1 MKLRLDEYYYIID
14 YCDWNSDWNWKEL
27 EKYMSKEIADKFS
40 EFKKTHTDDEFP
52 KYINKLY
59 SYIEIIDIEYHISV
73 IDLDASYITYSAIIK
88 INDKYYSFY
97 YDVCPYRWFEDRI
110 YINQELQEV
119 KPKKK
124 TITVYE

>member
-14 YCDWNSDWNWKEL
+14 YYDLDWEEL
-27 EKYMSKEIADKFS
+27 EKYMSKEIANKFS
-40 EFKKTHTDDEFP
+40 EFKKTHTDDELL

-59 SYIEIIDIEYHISV
+59 SYIEVIDTEYHINE
-73 IDLDASYITYSAIIK
+73 IDLDASYVEYSAIIK
-88 INDKYYSFY
+88 INNKYYSFY

>member
-1 MKLRLDEYYYIID
+1 MKLRLDEYYYIIY
-14 YCDWNSDWNWKEL
+14 YCGLDWKEL

-59 SYIEIIDIEYHISV
+59 SYIEIIDTEYHINE
-73 IDLDASYITYSAIIK
+73 IDLDASYIEYSAIIK

-97 YDVCPYRWFEDRI
+97 YGVCPYRWFEDSV

>member
-1 MKLRLDEYYYIID
+1 MKLRLDEYYYILGD
-14 YCDWNSDWNWKEL
+14 YEWEEF
-27 EKYMSKEIADKFS
+27 EKYMPKEIADKFNK
-40 EFKKTHTDDEFP
+40 FKKTHTDDELL

-59 SYIEIIDIEYHISV
+59 SYIEVIDTEYHIIE
-73 IDLDASYITYSAIIK
+73 IDLDASYVEYLAIIK

-97 YDVCPYRWFEDRI
+97 YNVCPYRWFEDRI

-119 KPKKK
+119 KPKKE

>member
-14 YCDWNSDWNWKEL
+14 YCDWDWEEL
-27 EKYMSKEIADKFS
+27 EKYMPKEIVDKFS
-40 EFKKTHTDDEFP
+40 EFKKTHTNDEFP

-59 SYIEIIDIEYHISV
+59 SYIEIIDTEYHISV

>member
-14 YCDWNSDWNWKEL
+14 YYDWYLEKL
-27 EKYMSKEIADKFS
+27 EKYMPKEIADKFS
-40 EFKKTHTDDEFP
+40 EFKKTHTYGELL

-59 SYIEIIDIEYHISV
+59 SYIEIIDTEYHISV

>member
-14 YCDWNSDWNWKEL
+14 YYDWDWEEL
-27 EKYMSKEIADKFS
+27 EKYMPKEIADKFN

-59 SYIEIIDIEYHISV
+59 SYIEIIDTEYHINE

-124 TITVYE
+124 TIIVYE

>member
-14 YCDWNSDWNWKEL
+14 YYDYDWDWKEL

-59 SYIEIIDIEYHISV
+59 SYIEIIDTEYHINE
-73 IDLDASYITYSAIIK
+73 IDLDASYIEYSAIIK

-97 YDVCPYRWFEDRI
+97 YDVCPYRWFENRI
-110 YINQELQEV
+110 FINQELQEV

>member
-14 YCDWNSDWNWKEL
+14 YYDWDWEEL
-27 EKYMSKEIADKFS
+27 EKYMSKEIADKFN
-40 EFKKTHTDDEFP
+40 EFKKIHTDDEFP
-52 KYINKLY
+52 KYIDKLY
-59 SYIEIIDIEYHISV
+59 SYIEVIDTEYHTSV
-73 IDLDASYITYSAIIK
+73 IDLDASYITYLAIIK

-119 KPKKK
+119 KPKNK

>member
-14 YCDWNSDWNWKEL
+14 YCDWNWEEL
-27 EKYMSKEIADKFS
+27 EKYMPKEIIDKFS
-40 EFKKTHTDDEFP
+40 EFKKTHTNDEFP

-59 SYIEIIDIEYHISV
+59 SYIEIIDTEYHISV

>member
-1 MKLRLDEYYYIID
+1 MKLRLDEYYYILSD
-14 YCDWNSDWNWKEL
+14 YEWEEF
-27 EKYMSKEIADKFS
+27 EKYMPKGIADKFI
-40 EFKKTHTDDEFP
+40 EFKKTHTDDELL

-59 SYIEIIDIEYHISV
+59 SYIEVIDTEYHINE
-73 IDLDASYITYSAIIK
+73 IDLDASFITYSAIIK

-124 TITVYE
+124 TIVVYE

>member
-1 MKLRLDEYYYIID
+1 MKLRLDEYYYILGD
-14 YCDWNSDWNWKEL
+14 YEWEEL
-27 EKYMSKEIADKFS
+27 EKYMPKEIADKFN
-40 EFKKTHTDDEFP
+40 EFKKAHTDDELL

-59 SYIEIIDIEYHISV
+59 SYIEVIDTEYHIIE
-73 IDLDASYITYSAIIK
+73 IDLGASYVTYSAIIK

-97 YDVCPYRWFEDRI
+97 YDVCPYRWFEDNI

>member
-1 MKLRLDEYYYIID
+1 MKLRLDEYYYILAD
-14 YCDWNSDWNWKEL
+14 YEWKEF
-27 EKYMSKEIADKFS
+27 EKYMPKEIADKFN
-40 EFKKTHTDDEFP
+40 EFKKAHTDDELL

-59 SYIEIIDIEYHISV
+59 SYIEVIDTEYHISE
-73 IDLDASYITYSAIIK
+73 IDLDASYVEYLAVIK

>member
-14 YCDWNSDWNWKEL
+14 YWDLDWKEL

-40 EFKKTHTDDEFP
+40 EFKKTHTDDELLE
-52 KYINKLY
+52 YINKLY
-59 SYIEIIDIEYHISV
+59 SYIEIIDTEYHISV

-97 YDVCPYRWFEDRI
+97 YDVCPYRWFKDRI

>member
-14 YCDWNSDWNWKEL
+14 YYDWDWEEL
-27 EKYMSKEIADKFS
+27 EKYMPKEISDKFS
-40 EFKKTHTDDEFP
+40 EFKKTHTDDEFS

-59 SYIEIIDIEYHISV
+59 SYIEVIDTEYHINE

>member
-14 YCDWNSDWNWKEL
+14 YCAWDWEEL
-27 EKYMSKEIADKFS
+27 EKYMPKEIVDKFS
-40 EFKKTHTDDEFP
+40 EFKKTHTNDEFP

-59 SYIEIIDIEYHISV
+59 SYIEIIDTEYHISV

>member
-14 YCDWNSDWNWKEL
+14 YYDWDWEEL
-27 EKYMSKEIADKFS
+27 EKYMPKEIADKFI
-40 EFKKTHTDDEFP
+40 EFKKTHTDDELL

-59 SYIEIIDIEYHISV
+59 SYIEVIDTEYHINE
-73 IDLDASYITYSAIIK
+73 IDLDDSYVEYSAIIK

>member
-1 MKLRLDEYYYIID
+1 MEVIDTEYQI
-14 YCDWNSDWNWKEL
+14 
-27 EKYMSKEIADKFS
+27 
-40 EFKKTHTDDEFP
+40 
-52 KYINKLY
+52 
-59 SYIEIIDIEYHISV
+59 IEI
-73 IDLDASYITYSAIIK
+73 DLGASYVTYSAIIK

-97 YDVCPYRWFEDRI
+97 YDVCPYRWFEDNI

>member
-1 MKLRLDEYYYIID
+1 MKLRLDEYYYILSD
-14 YCDWNSDWNWKEL
+14 YEWEEF
-27 EKYMSKEIADKFS
+27 EKYMPKEIVDKFN
-40 EFKKTHTDDEFP
+40 EFKKTHTDDELL

-59 SYIEIIDIEYHISV
+59 SYIEVIDTEYHIIE
-73 IDLDASYITYSAIIK
+73 IDLDASYVEYLAVIK

>member
-1 MKLRLDEYYYIID
+1 MKLRLDEYYYILGD
-14 YCDWNSDWNWKEL
+14 YEWEEL
-27 EKYMSKEIADKFS
+27 EKYMPKEIADKFN
-40 EFKKTHTDDEFP
+40 EFKNTHTDDELL

-59 SYIEIIDIEYHISV
+59 SYIEVIDTEYHIIE
-73 IDLDASYITYSAIIK
+73 IDLDASYVEYLAIIK

-119 KPKKK
+119 KPKKE

>member
-14 YCDWNSDWNWKEL
+14 YYDYDWDWEEL
-27 EKYMSKEIADKFS
+27 EKYMPKEIADKFS

-59 SYIEIIDIEYHISV
+59 SYIEIIDTEYHISV
-73 IDLDASYITYSAIIK
+73 IDLDASYITYLAIIK

>member
-14 YCDWNSDWNWKEL
+14 YCDWDWEEL
-27 EKYMSKEIADKFS
+27 EKYMPKEIVDKFN
-40 EFKKTHTDDEFP
+40 EFKKTHTNDEFP

-59 SYIEIIDIEYHISV
+59 SYIEIIDTEYHISV

>member
-14 YCDWNSDWNWKEL
+14 YYDWDWQEL
-27 EKYMSKEIADKFS
+27 EKYMPKEIADKFN
-40 EFKKTHTDDEFP
+40 EFKKAHTDDEFP

-59 SYIEIIDIEYHISV
+59 SYIEIIDTEYHISE
-73 IDLDASYITYSAIIK
+73 IDLDASYIKYLAIIK
-88 INDKYYSFY
+88 INNKYYSFY
-97 YDVCPYRWFEDRI
+97 YDICPYRWFEDRI

-124 TITVYE
+124 TIIVYE

>member
-1 MKLRLDEYYYIID
+1 MKLRLDEYYYILSD
-14 YCDWNSDWNWKEL
+14 YEWEEF
-27 EKYMSKEIADKFS
+27 EKYMSKEIADKFI
-40 EFKKTHTDDEFP
+40 EFKKTHTDDELLN
-52 KYINKLY
+52 YINKLY
-59 SYIEIIDIEYHISV
+59 SYIEVIDTEYHINE
-73 IDLDASYITYSAIIK
+73 IDLDASYIEYLAIIK

>member
-14 YCDWNSDWNWKEL
+14 YCDWDWEEL
-27 EKYMSKEIADKFS
+27 EKYMPKEIVDKFS
-40 EFKKTHTDDEFP
+40 EFKKTHTNDEFP

-59 SYIEIIDIEYHISV
+59 SYIEIIDTEYHISV

-88 INDKYYSFY
+88 INNKYYSFY

>member
-1 MKLRLDEYYYIID
+1 MKLRLDEYYYILSD
-14 YCDWNSDWNWKEL
+14 YEWEEF
-27 EKYMSKEIADKFS
+27 EKYMTKEIADKFR
-40 EFKKTHTDDEFP
+40 EFKKAHTDDELL

-59 SYIEIIDIEYHISV
+59 SYIEVIDTEYHISE
-73 IDLDASYITYSAIIK
+73 IDLDASYVEYLAVIK

>member
-14 YCDWNSDWNWKEL
+14 YCDWDWKEL
-27 EKYMSKEIADKFS
+27 EKYMPKEIVDKFS
-40 EFKKTHTDDEFP
+40 EFKKTHTNDEFP

-59 SYIEIIDIEYHISV
+59 SYIEIIDTEYHISV

>member
-14 YCDWNSDWNWKEL
+14 YYDWNWKKF
-27 EKYMSKEIADKFS
+27 EKYMSKEIGDKFR
-40 EFKKTHTDDEFP
+40 EFKKTHTDDEFSE
-52 KYINKLY
+52 YIDKLY
-59 SYIEIIDIEYHISV
+59 SYIEVIDTEYHIIE
-73 IDLDASYITYSAIIK
+73 IDLDASYVEYLAIIK
-88 INDKYYSFY
+88 INNKYYSFY

>member
-1 MKLRLDEYYYIID
+1 MKLRLDEYYYILGD
-14 YCDWNSDWNWKEL
+14 YEWEEL
-27 EKYMSKEIADKFS
+27 EKYMPKEIADKFNK
-40 EFKKTHTDDEFP
+40 FKKTHTDDELL

-59 SYIEIIDIEYHISV
+59 SYIEVIDTEYHISE
-73 IDLDASYITYSAIIK
+73 IDLDDSYITYLAVIK

-97 YDVCPYRWFEDRI
+97 YDVCPYRWFEDNI

-119 KPKKK
+119 KPKKE

>member
-1 MKLRLDEYYYIID
+1 MP
-14 YCDWNSDWNWKEL
+14 
-27 EKYMSKEIADKFS
+27 KEIADKFNK
-40 EFKKTHTDDEFP
+40 FKKTHTDDELL

-59 SYIEIIDIEYHISV
+59 SYIEVIDTEYHISE
-73 IDLDASYITYSAIIK
+73 IDLDDSYITYLAVIK

-97 YDVCPYRWFEDRI
+97 YDVCPYRWFEDNI

-124 TITVYE
+124 TIIVYE

>member
-14 YCDWNSDWNWKEL
+14 YYDWDWQDL
-27 EKYMSKEIADKFS
+27 EKYMPKEIADKFNK
-40 EFKKTHTDDEFP
+40 FKKTHTDDEFSE
-52 KYINKLY
+52 YIDKLY
-59 SYIEIIDIEYHISV
+59 SYIEIIDTEYHISV

>member
-1 MKLRLDEYYYIID
+1 MKLRLDEYYYILSD
-14 YCDWNSDWNWKEL
+14 YELEEL
-27 EKYMSKEIADKFS
+27 EKYMPKEIADKFNK
-40 EFKKTHTDDEFP
+40 FKKTHTDDELL

-59 SYIEIIDIEYHISV
+59 SYIEVIDTEYHIIE
-73 IDLDASYITYSAIIK
+73 IDLDASYVEYLAIIK

-97 YDVCPYRWFEDRI
+97 YNVCPYRWFEDRI

-119 KPKKK
+119 KPKKE

>member
-1 MKLRLDEYYYIID
+1 MKLRLDEYYYILSD
-14 YCDWNSDWNWKEL
+14 YEWEEF
-27 EKYMSKEIADKFS
+27 EKYMPKEIADKFNK
-40 EFKKTHTDDEFP
+40 FKKEHTDYELL

-59 SYIEIIDIEYHISV
+59 SYIEVIDTEYHISE
-73 IDLDASYITYSAIIK
+73 IDLGASYVKYLAIIK

-97 YDVCPYRWFEDRI
+97 YDVCPYRWFEDNI

-119 KPKKK
+119 KPKKE

>member
-1 MKLRLDEYYYIID
+1 MKLRLDEDYYILSD
-14 YCDWNSDWNWKEL
+14 YEWEEF
-27 EKYMSKEIADKFS
+27 EKYMPKEIADKFN
-40 EFKKTHTDDEFP
+40 EFKNTHTDDELL

-59 SYIEIIDIEYHISV
+59 SYIEVIDTEYHIIE
-73 IDLDASYITYSAIIK
+73 IDLDASYVEYLAVIK

-97 YDVCPYRWFEDRI
+97 YNVCPYRWFEDRI